1 MAITSKDVRHVA
13 ALARLSPT
21 DEDVELYTGQ
31 LQRILAHVEKISE
44 LDTEG
49 VEPITTT
56 APVSGRMREDVV
68 IKGLMNE
75 DALKNSPLSAR
86 DSFKVP
92 KIIE

>member
-13 ALARLSPT
+13 KLARLNPT

-56 APVSGRMREDVV
+56 APVSARMREDVV
-68 IKGLMNE
+68 VEGLTNE
-75 DALKNSPLSAR
+75 EALKNAPESAR
-86 DSFKVP
+86 DSFRVP